1 MALITIRQLIP
12 PEKMTENPGQAIPAD
27 QLSLPFSR
35 RQISRQRV
43 VLASGHEAALKMPRG
58 CLLRGGDL
66 LLSDQDEVIQVI
78 AAAESVSIVRAN
90 NQHDLVRAAY
100 HLGNRHVSVEVGDGW
115 LAYLHDHVLDD
126 MVRGLGDLDIGHT
139 EQSFEPEAGAY
150 HGHSHGRHE
159 H

>member
-1 MALITIRQLIP
+1 MSMITIRQLIP
-12 PEKMTENPGQAIPAD
+12 AEQMTGTSGQVIPTD

-66 LLSDQDEVIQVI
+66 LLSDQDEVIRVI
-78 AAAESVSIVRAN
+78 AAAESVSIVTAKN
-90 NQHDLVRAAY
+90 PHDLARAAY
-100 HLGNRHVSVEVGDGW
+100 HLGNRHVPVEVGDGW

-126 MVRGLGDLDIGHT
+126 MVRGLSGLEVSHT
-139 EQSFEPEAGAY
+139 EQAFEPEAGAY